1 MRAVVFDGVGAVRVA
16 EVAEPTVEDPDDAIV
31 RVTHAAICG
40 SDLHFV
46 HGKAPIDPGE
56 TLGHEAVGIVEAVG
70 DGVSSF
76 AVGDPVVVA
85 FNIACGGCW
94 FCRRG
99 ETQLCD
105 SFRNLGAGRF
115 GGGLAGAQA
124 ELVRVP
130 AADHNLLR
138 VPDGMDPER
147 ALFVGD
153 VLTTGFY
160 AATIAQASSDE
171 TVAVVGAGPVG
182 HFCVQAALALGAG
195 EVIAI
200 DRDPARLALAERVGA
215 VPVDVR
221 TQHPQAAVDER
232 TGGRGADVTIDAV
245 GSTDGFRTAVDVVRR
260 GGRVVV
266 VGVYAGE
273 IVEAQL
279 GVWWAR
285 ALTIRFSGVCPV
297 HAWWADAMAYV
308 VDGLIDP
315 EAIVSHRLSI
325 DEAVRGYDL
334 FDRREATKVVLTP

>member
-16 EVAEPTVEDPDDAIV
+16 EVAEPAIEEHDDAIV
-31 RVTHAAICG
+31 RVTHSAICG

-56 TLGHEAVGIVEAVG
+56 TLGHEAVGVVEAAG
-70 DGVSSF
+70 GGVKRF
-76 AVGDPVVVA
+76 AVGDRVVVA
-85 FNIACGGCW
+85 FNIACGACW

-99 ETQLCD
+99 ETQLCE

-124 ELVRVP
+124 EMVRIP

-138 VPDGMDPER
+138 VPDGMAPER

-160 AATIAQASSDE
+160 AATLAQAASDE

-182 HFCVQAALALGAG
+182 HFCIQAALALGAG
-195 EVIAI
+195 EVIAL
-200 DRDPARLALAERVGA
+200 DREPARLALAERAGA
-215 VPVDVR
+215 TPIDVR
-221 TQHPQAAVDER
+221 SRHPQAAIDER
-232 TGGRGADVTIDAV
+232 TGGRGADVAIDAV
-245 GSTDGFRTAVDVVRR
+245 GSTDGFGTAVDVARR

-273 IVEAQL
+273 TVEAQL

-285 ALTIRFSGVCPV
+285 ALTIRFSGICPV
-297 HAWWADAMAYV
+297 HAWWGDAMAYV
-308 VDGLIDP
+308 HEGMIDP
-315 EAIVSHRLSI
+315 DPIVSHRLSI
-325 DEAVRGYDL
+325 DEAVRGYEL